1 MHAASSALYRDLVE
15 FAPDALILV
24 GAQGA
29 ILYANA
35 HAHTLFGYE
44 SGTLNGFCVDQLI
57 PEESRSSHAAHRDA
71 YTRQPRLREMGNRTM
86 PLFGLRRDGTRF
98 PAEIRLAPIRTAEG
112 FVSAAAVRDATESQT
127 ITSMLAAARQSAEEA
142 NDAKGRLLAAAS
154 HDLRQPLQSL
164 RLLNGTLKRLV
175 QDPAVVEIL
184 DQEARALD
192 TMSELLHAL
201 LNIAKLESGTLQPT
215 ICDVSLVTVFEDL
228 RQQFT
233 TLTKLKN
240 LDLQVA
246 TTDVQV
252 RTDAIL
258 LRELLQN
265 LLANA
270 VRYTDSGSI
279 ALRCALDRRGVA
291 LIEVEDTGIGIPPA
305 MQDRIFDDFF
315 QAAPRDKA
323 HRGGAG
329 LGLGIVRRLS
339 KLLSIPVR
347 MESTIGIGT
356 RFTIELT
363 ASETQA
369 ALDHGSPTASVTPP
383 HSHGRQIVL
392 VEDDPSM
399 RLALK
404 LYLQLDQH
412 EVHTAGTLFEL
423 DELLNT
429 LDVSPAIVISDFH
442 LGLHEHGSDAIDKIR
457 HHFLRAVPAIL
468 LTGDTSAVPARLV
481 NGTSIRMLN
490 KPVDAR
496 RLAAVIDELLQPPLQ

>member
-24 GAQGA
+24 DAQGT

-44 SGTLNGFCVDQLI
+44 PGTLNGFCVDRLI
-57 PEESRSSHAAHRDA
+57 PEESRSSHAAHRDT
-71 YTRQPRLREMGNRTM
+71 YTREPRLREMGNRNM
-86 PLFGLRRDGTRF
+86 PLLGLRQDGTRF
-98 PAEIRLAPIRTAEG
+98 PAEIRLAPIRTSEG
-112 FVSAAAVRDATESQT
+112 VVSAAAVRDATESEKIMTQ
-127 ITSMLAAARQSAEEA
+127 LAAARQSAEKA

-154 HDLRQPLQSL
+154 HDLRQPMQSL

-175 QDPAVVEIL
+175 QDPNVIEVL
-184 DQEARALD
+184 NQEERALD

-215 ICDVSLVTVFEDL
+215 ICDVSLVTLFEDL
-228 RQQFT
+228 RQQFAG
-233 TLTKLKN
+233 LAKLKN
-240 LDLQVA
+240 LDLQIA
-246 TTDVQV
+246 AADVQV
-252 RTDAIL
+252 QTDAIL

-270 VRYTDSGSI
+270 VHYTDSGHI
-279 ALRCALDRRGVA
+279 ALRGVLDRRGVA
-291 LIEVEDTGIGIPPA
+291 LIEVEDSGIGIPQA
-305 MQDRIFDDFF
+305 MQQRIFDDFF
-315 QAAPRDKA
+315 QVAPRDKT
-323 HRGGAG
+323 HRGGTG

-339 KLLSIPVR
+339 QLLSIPVR
-347 MESTIGIGT
+347 VESTFGIGT
-356 RFTIELT
+356 RFTIEVT
-363 ASETQA
+363 ASEVQVPLHEGSTA
-369 ALDHGSPTASVTPP
+369 AATPP
-383 HSHGRQIVL
+383 HSHGQHIVL
-392 VEDDPSM
+392 VEDDQSM

-423 DELLNT
+423 DELLDT

-442 LGLHEHGSDAIDKIR
+442 LGLHEHGSDAIEKIR
-457 HHFLRAVPAIL
+457 HRFHCAVPAIL
-468 LTGDTSAVPARLV
+468 LTGDTSVVPARIV
-481 NGTSIRMLN
+481 NGTGIRMLN

-496 RLAAVIDELLQPPLQ
+496 RLAAVIDELLQPSMQ